1 MPKLLINWQTKFLIN
16 IPNFFKMVSFIFLNH
31 VNFFTFFFPL
41 DFSWLKI
48 HKFSMFFSNIAHCS
62 QNVPGPWKKCRKREF
77 QNCKKVL
84 KKIHMYSKILTKSF
98 DVKRKQGSL
107 TTLRT
112 ISFLDTFD
120 VFKLFLCKINAL
132 RFLIHWK
139 VFKILSESHF
149 WLGI

>member
-1 MPKLLINWQTKFLIN
+1 
-16 IPNFFKMVSFIFLNH
+16 
-31 VNFFTFFFPL
+31 
-41 DFSWLKI
+41 
-48 HKFSMFFSNIAHCS
+48 
-62 QNVPGPWKKCRKREF
+62 
-77 QNCKKVL
+77 
-84 KKIHMYSKILTKSF
+84 MYSKILTKSF